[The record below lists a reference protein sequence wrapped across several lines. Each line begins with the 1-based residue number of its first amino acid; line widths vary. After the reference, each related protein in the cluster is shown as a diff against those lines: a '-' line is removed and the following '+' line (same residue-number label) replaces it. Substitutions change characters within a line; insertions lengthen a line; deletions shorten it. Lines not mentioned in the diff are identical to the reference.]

1 MAAGASSSL
10 SDDDDASSL
19 LLSDPSSGFTTL
31 SRAAAGPALPGGA
44 GVAPFPGAPLAGPEA
59 ARTCVFSE
67 AFVCRKEEAAQ
78 LLLTLSSRGRRDV
91 PAREAE
97 PPPTASP
104 WGRPHPGP
112 RCHQGL
118 LPWASCRCPCC
129 SCPRPGCTEG
139 PLLPGSR
146 GLPACP
152 PPRPPGSLTAA
163 APRPLRLSLSTGW
176 AGLWGPAEAGAGGGK
191 RSERRGADAPSA
203 NKPRAGLRRPRSKS

>member
-118 LPWASCRCPCC
+118 LPLSLL
-129 SCPRPGCTEG
+129 
-139 PLLPGSR
+139 LLPQAWLHRGTSPP
-146 GLPACP
+146 GLPG
-152 PPRPPGSLTAA
+152 PPRLSAPSSSGLSDGSSPQAPPAFPEHGL
-163 APRPLRLSLSTGW
+163 GW
-176 AGLWGPAEAGAGGGK
+176 ALGTRRGGGGGGK